1 MNSNQIYGI
10 INKIAGD
17 PSKNNKVAMLKTA
30 LVDADFKR
38 VIVAALDPLTTYG
51 IAARPAIDGNG
62 EGTFDAG
69 TWELV
74 DHLAARRLTGNAAIE
89 AVQAEMQSMTP
100 ESSQLFWNII
110 SKDLHAGFGDSSV
123 NKAVK
128 GTIREFPYMRCCLP
142 KDAKIHTFTWAEGVY
157 SQEKADGTF
166 ANLDVQ
172 GTEVR
177 ITTRQGNLYPN
188 GQFASMI
195 DAAIEFLPANSQS
208 HGELLVYQDG
218 VCLER
223 SISNGIM
230 TSIREGGVLEAG
242 QVIHYLAW
250 DNIPLAMVQ
259 PKGSYDHHYK
269 ERFDVLNKCI
279 GSLTAGPLRLID
291 TRVVHTLAEAYVHYR
306 DMLKLGKE
314 GVVIKNGTAI
324 WKDGTSKEQVKLK
337 LEADVDLK
345 VVAINMGKEG
355 SKVEGRPG
363 ALACVTSCGTLRVDV
378 TVKNEAMRDDIEA
391 NPEKYLEGILVVRAN
406 AIMEPSA
413 SNDLHSLFLPRMVED
428 SIRTDKTEADSLQ
441 RVRDQFEAAK
451 EAA

>member
-10 INKIAGD
+10 ISKIAGES
-17 PSKNNKVAMLKTA
+17 SKNEKVAILKTA

-51 IAARPAIDGNG
+51 IAARPCRGGSGSDIFT
-62 EGTFDAG
+62 ET
-69 TWELV
+69 TWQMLHNLSV
-74 DHLAARRLTGNAAIE
+74 RGLTGDNAISTVTMVMDLMTLE
-89 AVQAEMQSMTP
+89 SAE
-100 ESSQLFWNII
+100 LLWRII
-110 SKDLHAGFGDSSV
+110 SKDLKAGFGESSV

-128 GTIREFPYMRCCLP
+128 GTIKDFPYMRCCLP

-166 ANLDVQ
+166 ANLDVE

-177 ITTRQGNLYPN
+177 ITTRQGNQYPN
-188 GQFASMI
+188 SQFGQLI
-195 DAAIEFLPANSQS
+195 DAALYFLPPNSQS

-230 TSIREGGVLEAG
+230 NSIREGGVLEAG
-242 QVIHYLAW
+242 QVIHYFAW
-250 DNIPLAMVQ
+250 DNIPLEMVQ
-259 PKGSYDHHYK
+259 PKGTYNQPYRA
-269 ERFDVLNKCI
+269 RFNLLNKCI
-279 GSLTAGPLRLID
+279 GGLDGQLRLID
-291 TRVVHTLAEAYVHYR
+291 TRIVHTLAEAYVHYR

-345 VVAINMGKEG
+345 VVAINPGKEG

-363 ALACVTSCGTLRVDV
+363 ALACVTSCGKLRVDV

-413 SNDLHSLFLPRMVED
+413 SSEVYSLFLPRMVED
-428 SIRTDKTEADSLQ
+428 SIRSDKTEADSLQ